1 MLLLGSIAG
10 GFDLVFE
17 QLVNEG
23 IDAADEE
30 AGNRGHVADIF
41 ASGAAS
47 FQGANERLGDL
58 PIGTDR
64 EDKRDVDVDAL
75 GQGLENG
82 GNTFRG
88 SGYLD
93 HQVGSI
99 NHFPES
105 AYF

>member
-58 PIGTDR
+58 LVGTDR

-99 NHFPES
+99 NHFPEP